1 VCRNRPPRRADYPSE
16 ENSMPDLL
24 HRRDLL
30 ASAGLFAGAG
40 FLGAATGCQR
50 NPDASAG
57 AVDDGDY
64 SDEEYVWLCCN
75 VNLPL
80 FKAHDHPAL
89 FQVAKELGVQ
99 VSIKGPDT
107 DNVRELI
114 AAIEQTAARQPAG
127 MMIVGWN
134 PALMTE
140 VINRTVESGIPVV
153 CVDADM
159 PESKRLAFVG
169 TDWYDLGVR
178 QGQAMVK
185 AVGKRQGKVAM
196 LGLTEQ
202 AIDVRAFN
210 GFRSII
216 EPAGLE
222 PMEPQNDEG
231 KQRKATEIAS
241 ALIQA
246 NEDLVGMA
254 GFDSESGPG
263 IGQAIKEAGRAGK
276 IVATCVDA
284 EPQHL
289 QLLKDGVL
297 TACVGQKRELFT
309 YLGVKALFEVNR
321 NRIKFTKDDKQ
332 LGIAP
337 IPENYYTGTYTV
349 TQENVDFILG

>member
-1 VCRNRPPRRADYPSE
+1 MQGLVMNNQLRRRE
-16 ENSMPDLL
+16 I
-24 HRRDLL
+24 L
-30 ASAGLFAGAG
+30 ASMGLMGGAGL
-40 FLGAATGCQR
+40 LGGLTGCQR
-50 NPDASAG
+50 NPGSQTAADSE
-57 AVDDGDY
+57 DY
-64 SDEEYVWLCCN
+64 SEEEYVWLCCN

-89 FQVAKELGVQ
+89 YKVGEELGVK
-99 VSIKGPDT
+99 VSVRGPDT
-107 DNVRELI
+107 NNVRELI
-114 AAIEQTAARQPAG
+114 AAIEQTAARRPSG

-134 PALMTE
+134 PALMTN
-140 VINRTVESGIPVV
+140 VINQTVNDGIPVV
-153 CVDADM
+153 CVDADV

-178 QGQAMVK
+178 QGQAMRRALADRK
-185 AVGKRQGKVAM
+185 GKVAM

-202 AIDVRAFN
+202 AIDVRAFA
-210 GFRSII
+210 GFRSVL

-222 PMEPQNDEG
+222 LLEPQNDEG
-231 KQRKATEIAS
+231 LQRKATEIAS
-241 ALIQA
+241 AMIQA
-246 NEDLVGMA
+246 HENLVGMA

-263 IGQAIKEAGRAGK
+263 IGQAIKEAGRAGE

-289 QLLKDGVL
+289 QLLKEGVL

-309 YLGVKALFEVNR
+309 YMGVKALFEVNR
-321 NRIKFTKDDKQ
+321 ARVSFTKNDSK

-349 TQENVDFILG
+349 TKENVEYVLA

>member
-1 VCRNRPPRRADYPSE
+1 
-16 ENSMPDLL
+16 LI
-24 HRRDLL
+24 
-30 ASAGLFAGAG
+30 SAGSLAGAAW
-40 FLGAATGCQR
+40 LAAATGCQQS
-50 NPDASAG
+50 PETEVTSA
-57 AVDDGDY
+57 DNHDY
-64 SDEEYVWLCCN
+64 TEEEYVWLCCH

-114 AAIEQTAARQPAG
+114 AAIEQTAARGVAG
-127 MMIVGWN
+127 MMVVGWN
-134 PALMTE
+134 PALMKE
-140 VINRTVESGIPVV
+140 VIDRTIAGGVPVV
-153 CVDADM
+153 CVDADV
-159 PESKRLAFVG
+159 PESRRLAFIG

-178 QGQAMVK
+178 QGQAMIK
-185 AVGKRQGKVAM
+185 ALGGRKGKVAM

-210 GFRSII
+210 GFRSVV
-216 EPAGLE
+216 EPAGLD
-222 PMEPQNDEG
+222 PLAPQNDEG

-241 ALIQA
+241 AILQA
-246 NEDLVGMA
+246 NDDLVGMA

-276 IVATCVDA
+276 VVATCVDA

-289 QLLKDGVL
+289 QLLKEGVL

-309 YLGVKALFEVNR
+309 YLGVKSLFEVNR
-321 NRIKFTKDDKQ
+321 RRLQFTKDDKQ

-349 TQENVDFILG
+349 TQQNVHYILT